1 MVRVRQFTIFEAGLD
16 LLLGYLWYRRSGAGP
31 SGADGRQLPMPQ
43 SEPKLRSCQKA
54 RARAHVT
61 DESMADPRLVAGIA
75 PDYYLSGCIV
85 QPYRS
90 NG

>member
-16 LLLGYLWYRRSGAGP
+16 LLLGYLWLLPLWRWAKRRRRTPVTDA
-31 SGADGRQLPMPQ
+31 Q